1 MGVARFGMVALML
14 ALTACASPREPG
26 FHGQRTVFSN
36 PYVPPVID
44 QGTIGPRCDE
54 VLVRRS
60 VCTSGAI
67 IYPGRGRTAL
77 LPSGEIVR
85 LTRAERRFLR
95 DRADALRAQR
105 DVFEALANGTP
116 LPPGSPALPR
126 DQGGRAPSA
135 PPPPTLPPSL
145 PPSAPPTAGRGD
157 SGRAAD
163 APY

>member
-95 DRADALRAQR
+95 DRADALRAA
-105 DVFEALANGTP
+105 EARGKAYLGP
-116 LPPGSPALPR
+116 LGSL
-126 DQGGRAPSA
+126 
-135 PPPPTLPPSL
+135 PTLGGL
-145 PPSAPPTAGRGD
+145 VGEVTIMQLGGTFGIGGIGAELRTALGD
-157 SGRAAD
+157 AIRLQFATVQ
-163 APY
+163 